1 MGEADSAHV
10 RSGALYLLA
19 HGLASL
25 AGLPVIWMAEV
36 RQWSGMGRAAAA
48 FAVGAIV
55 VAAES
60 TALTLVGV
68 AWNPWLVLG
77 PPILLAAWLFSHAR
91 GVPRPQ
97 RRAFRPGALAAA
109 IGALVAAVAIGY
121 MAWSLGT
128 SRATSTDFLLF
139 WGVKSVYLAKL
150 RGVDASWMAWPFFGH
165 AQPFYPPLVTTLDA
179 WGILA
184 AGRMPWRTAPLVT
197 LIWLGA
203 ASVLVLEMARRR
215 LGDRDATLVAAF
227 WTAALSTSLV
237 ASYSGANAEAPLLL
251 YETAAGLLLLTEDE
265 RPGSSRRWLAG
276 LLLAGAV
283 LTKIEGTIG
292 SGLLILG
299 VVLRDRFA
307 RRRISWR
314 ELAAL
319 MIPPLCAG
327 LLWWAYL
334 RRFRIPAAYS
344 GRGRLAELHW
354 DRLPDL
360 VGPMLQNLSAGTWWV
375 AWIVPAVVLVVFG
388 RRCWRRLLPALAA
401 AVGLLL
407 FFLFVYLHET
417 RPQAE
422 RIGWEIPR
430 TAQSPLSLL
439 ILSAAICWPPRL
451 GGHQT
456 ADR

>member
-1 MGEADSAHV
+1 M

-19 HGLASL
+19 HVLASL
-25 AGLPVIWMAEV
+25 AGLPVIWLDEV

-60 TALTLVGV
+60 TALTLLGV
-68 AWNPWLVLG
+68 AWNPWIVLG
-77 PPILLAAWLFSHAR
+77 PPILLGAWLFLRAR
-91 GVPRPQ
+91 RAPRPE
-97 RRAFRPGALAAA
+97 RRGYRPGVLAAA
-109 IGALVAAVAIGY
+109 IGALVAAVAVGY

-139 WGVKSVYLAKL
+139 WGVKSVYLAKF
-150 RGVDASWMAWPFFGH
+150 RGVDASWMALPFLGH
-165 AQPFYPPLVTTLDA
+165 TQPFYPPLVTTLDA

-184 AGRMPWRTAPLVT
+184 AGRMPWRSAPLMALV
-197 LIWLGA
+197 WLAA
-203 ASVLVLEMARRR
+203 ASVLVLEIARRR

-265 RPGSSRRWLAG
+265 RPGSSRRWLTG

-299 VVLRDRFA
+299 VVIRDRLA
-307 RRRISWR
+307 RRPTSRR

-319 MIPPLCAG
+319 VIPPLCAG
-327 LLWWAYL
+327 LLWWTYL
-334 RRFRIPAAYS
+334 RRFGIPAAYS

-354 DRLPDL
+354 DRLPEL
-360 VGPMLQNLSAGTWWV
+360 VGPMLQRLSAGTWWV
-375 AWIVPAVVLVVFG
+375 AWIVPALVLLAAG

-401 AVGLLL
+401 ALGLML

-430 TAQSPLSLL
+430 TSQPPLSLL
-439 ILSAAICWPPRL
+439 ILSAAVCWPPRL
-451 GGHQT
+451 GGRQT

>member
-1 MGEADSAHV
+1 V

-19 HGLASL
+19 HGFASL
-25 AGLPVIWMAEV
+25 AGLPVIWMDEV
-36 RQWSGMGRAAAA
+36 RQWSWTGRAAAA

-60 TALTLVGV
+60 TALTLLAV
-68 AWNPWLVLG
+68 AWNPWIVLG
-77 PPILLAAWLFSHAR
+77 PPVLLAAWLHRRAR
-91 GVPRPQ
+91 RGPRPG
-97 RRAFRPGALAAA
+97 RRAFRPGALAAT
-109 IGALVAAVAIGY
+109 IGILVAAVAVGY
-121 MAWSLGT
+121 MAWALAT

-139 WGVKSVYLAKL
+139 WGVKSVYLAKF
-150 RGVDASWMAWPFFGH
+150 RGVDASWMAGPYFGH

-184 AGRMPWRTAPLVT
+184 AGHMPWRTAPLMALV
-197 LIWLGA
+197 WLA
-203 ASVLVLEMARRR
+203 AAAVLVLEIARRS

-227 WTAALSTSLV
+227 WTAALSASLV
-237 ASYSGANAEAPLLL
+237 ASWSGANAEAPLLL
-251 YETAAGLLLLTEDE
+251 YETAAGLLLLTDAEN
-265 RPGSSRRWLAG
+265 PGASRRWLAG
-276 LLLAGAV
+276 LLLGGAV

-299 VVLRDRFA
+299 VVLRDRLA
-307 RRRISWR
+307 RRPTPRR

-319 MIPPLCAG
+319 VVPPLCAG
-327 LLWWAYL
+327 LLWWTYL
-334 RRFRIPAAYS
+334 RRFGIPASYS

-375 AWIVPAVVLVVFG
+375 AWIVPVLVLLVPG

-430 TAQSPLSLL
+430 TSQSPLSLL
-439 ILSAAICWPPRL
+439 ILSAAVCWPPRL
-451 GGHQT
+451 GGRHGGQT
-456 ADR
+456 